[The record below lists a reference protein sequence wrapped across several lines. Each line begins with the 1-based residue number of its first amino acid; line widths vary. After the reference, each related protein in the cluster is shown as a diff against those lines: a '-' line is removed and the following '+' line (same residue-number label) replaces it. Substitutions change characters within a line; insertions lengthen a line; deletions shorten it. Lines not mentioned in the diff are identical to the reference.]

1 MASRESSR
9 VMIHA
14 AMDIGNVLV
23 HSDFNSFLKQLSKS
37 LNITIEEATYF
48 MNRTQKLHDL
58 GCTKMADELRDH
70 FHIRSPVVIDE
81 IIASWN
87 DIIKPNYYLLQRLS
101 DMMATKDLQIALLSN
116 IGLEHAVTTG
126 QALNVGGFFDKCIK
140 HFSCYVGARKPT
152 VIYYQSFL
160 QLHPEWQGCV
170 YVDDLQ
176 ENLDA
181 SKQFGFRPFRFA
193 LDEATTQQE
202 KSFAAKVDE
211 LEQIISGL

>member
-1 MASRESSR
+1 MKYCAL
-9 VMIHA
+9 
-14 AMDIGNVLV
+14 DIGNVLCHV
-23 HSDFNSFLKQLSKS
+23 NLDNFTSLLSKRK
-37 LNITIEEATYF
+37 NITRAKALQLF
-48 MNRTQKLHDL
+48 NATQKLHDL
-58 GCTKMADELRDH
+58 GLTDLRNELSNRFDIH
-70 FHIRSPVVIDE
+70 SETVIEE

-101 DMMATKDLQIALLSN
+101 DMIATKDLRIALLSN

-126 QALNVGGFFDKCIK
+126 SALNVGGFFDKVEK

-160 QLHPEWQGCV
+160 QLHPEWQGCA

-181 SKQFGFRPFRFA
+181 SKQFGFKPFRFA
-193 LDEATTQQE
+193 LDEATSQQL
-202 KSFAAKVDE
+202 KSFPAKVDE
-211 LEQIISGL
+211 LEQFIFEA